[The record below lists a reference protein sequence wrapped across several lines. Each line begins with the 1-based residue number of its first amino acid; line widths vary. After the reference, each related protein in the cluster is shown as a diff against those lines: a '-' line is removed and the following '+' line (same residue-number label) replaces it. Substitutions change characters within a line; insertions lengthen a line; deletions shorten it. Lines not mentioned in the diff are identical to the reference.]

1 MKINKMTVKELQ
13 AALKRAAKSGD
24 TTSVYVQHVSRKLK
38 ERTRG

>member
-13 AALKRAAKSGD
+13 AALKRAKNSGD
-24 TTSVYVQHVSRKLK
+24 TTYLYVKRVSRKLK